1 MKKLTRTFAL
11 IMGFV
16 MLFSVVACGGNT
28 ESESNADSKE
38 TDVISTEEKTD
49 APGTDA
55 PEVNKES
62 EANEEESSGEGK
74 VLNIWGW
81 NDEFQGLFNTYFKDV
96 PDDVEVNSHSY
107 LMMIMLIK
115 MHLTKHC

>member
-28 ESESNADSKE
+28 EPESTADSKE

-55 PEVNKES
+55 PEVNKIGRASCRER
-62 EANEEESSGEGK
+62 
-74 VLNIWGW
+74 V
-81 NDEFQGLFNTYFKDV
+81 
-96 PDDVEVNSHSY
+96 
-107 LMMIMLIK
+107 
-115 MHLTKHC
+115 